1 MKYLKRTAFGLAGAT
16 VLLLTAATLIE
27 KYRGTE
33 FVAAHVYRAPAFVAL
48 WGLLGATALA
58 YVLRRKLRRAALL
71 LHLALAIILAGAFT
85 TWLFGEQGT
94 LHLRTDGP
102 AAEAFTD
109 SDGRERPFPF
119 RVSLGDFRVEYYPGT
134 QAPMDFVSELA
145 FATAGKTDG
154 RVVSMNRIA
163 TCRHYRFYQAG
174 YDADGLGATLAV
186 AYDPWGIGI
195 TYAGYL
201 LLLAAMV
208 YCLANRQGRFR
219 RLLRHP
225 ALRGGTLTLLFSAAA
240 FSARAAETG
249 PRTLPRGIAGEM
261 GALHVYYNDRICPL
275 STLAREFT
283 AKLYGKSSYHGFS
296 AEQVLSGWLF
306 FYDDWKAEPIIRIK
320 SAEARRLLGL
330 EGRYARLTDFR
341 NAVNEYRLRGES
353 ADRGLREADEKF
365 NLIGMVCSGSMLK
378 LFPYTDPGDKT
389 LRWASQTD
397 DLPTTL
403 PHEQWT
409 FIRRAMDYA
418 NELVVRRDY
427 DALETLLEKIG
438 VYQQKQCG
446 ERLPARMRF
455 RAELLYNR
463 IAYTFPAA
471 VGFVLAGLLG
481 FAAVCRRTL
490 QKKPGRGILRRTLAG
505 ALWAGWIYLTVLL
518 VLRGYVC
525 GHWPMSNGFET
536 MQFMAWCTWLLTLL
550 FHRRFALLLPMGLL
564 VGGLAMM
571 VSVMGA
577 SNPQITPLMPVLNS
591 PLLSIHVMLVMA
603 AYSLLAL
610 VALNGIAGL
619 IAGRRHRDAAEQ
631 LQLIGRI
638 MLYPAVFCLAAGIFV
653 GAVWANVSWGR
664 YWGWDPKEVWALI
677 TLLVYAAALHTESLP
692 RFRRPAF
699 FHVFCVAAFLTVLI
713 TYFGVNFLL
722 GGMHSYAG

>member
-1 MKYLKRTAFGLAGAT
+1 MKYLKRTAFGLAGVV

-33 FVAAHVYRAPAFVAL
+33 FVAAHIYHAPAFVAL
-48 WGLLGATALA
+48 WGLLGATALV
-58 YVLRRKLRRAALL
+58 YILRRKLRRTALL
-71 LHLALAIILAGAFT
+71 LHLALAVILAGAFT
-85 TWLFGEQGT
+85 TWLFGQQGS

-102 AAEAFTD
+102 AAETFAD
-109 SDGRERPFPF
+109 SGGRERQLPF
-119 RVSLGDFRVEYYPGT
+119 RVSLDDFRVEYYPGT
-134 QAPMDFVSELA
+134 QAPMDFVSRLT
-145 FATAGKTDG
+145 FTTDGKTDG

-163 TCRHYRFYQAG
+163 SCRHYRFYQAG

-208 YCLANRQGRFR
+208 YSLADRQGRFR

-225 ALRGGTLTLLFSAAA
+225 VLRGSALALLFSATA
-240 FSARAAETG
+240 FSARAAETA
-249 PRTLPRGIAGEM
+249 PRVLPRGVAGEM
-261 GALHVYYNDRICPL
+261 GTLHVYYNDRICPL

-283 AKLYGKSSYHGFS
+283 AKLYGKNSYRGFTP
-296 AEQVLSGWLF
+296 EQVLSGWLF
-306 FYDDWKAEPIIRIK
+306 YYDDWKTEPIIRIK
-320 SAEARRLLGL
+320 SAEARRLLGV

-341 NAVNEYRLRGES
+341 NAVNEYRLRRES

-378 LFPYTDPGDKT
+378 LFPYTDPGDGA

-409 FIRRAMDYA
+409 FIRRGMDYA

-427 DALETLLEKIG
+427 DALEAMLEKIG
-438 VYQQKQCG
+438 LYQQKQCG
-446 ERLPARMRF
+446 EQLPARMRF
-455 RAELLYNR
+455 QAERLYNR
-463 IAYTFPAA
+463 IAYTFPVA

-481 FAAVCRRTL
+481 FAVVCRRML
-490 QKKPGRGILRRTLAG
+490 RRKPGRGVFGRVLAG
-505 ALWAGWIYLTVLL
+505 VLLAGWVYLTALL
-518 VLRGYVC
+518 VLRGYIC

-550 FHRRFALLLPMGLL
+550 FHRKFALLLPMGLL

-571 VSVMGA
+571 VSVMGS

-591 PLLSIHVMLVMA
+591 PLLSIHVILVMA

-610 VALNGIAGL
+610 VAFNGIAGV
-619 IAGRRHRDAAEQ
+619 IAGRRHRDHAQQ
-631 LQLIGRI
+631 LQVIGQA

-677 TLLVYAAALHTESLP
+677 TLLVYATALHTESLP
-692 RFRRPAF
+692 RFRNPMF
-699 FHVFCVAAFLTVLI
+699 FHAFCITAFLTVLI

-722 GGMHSYAG
+722 GGMHSYVG